1 MGSINRITVMFE
13 QPDLTTM
20 LRSIPFFLELSPR
33 SLEPLEEI
41 SQLRLVPA
49 GETLFQEGD
58 RESELYILL
67 EGQVQLTAH
76 IPNHGEFDVF
86 TAEPLDIIGW
96 SALTPIVRQRT
107 ASAVALKDS
116 ILLALD
122 GDGLRA
128 LCEADHDL
136 GYIFMRRIS
145 NIVASRLLAT
155 RLQLYDLILQ
165 QPLPHS

>member
-1 MGSINRITVMFE
+1 MEGAEPMSQSKQFTITAAQALVGGV
-13 QPDLTTM
+13 
-20 LRSIPFFLELSPR
+20 
-33 SLEPLEEI
+33 
-41 SQLRLVPA
+41 LRLSFA
-49 GETLFQEGD
+49 DGQTL
-58 RESELYILL
+58 
-67 EGQVQLTAH
+67 QV
-76 IPNHGEFDVF
+76 DV
-86 TAEPLDIIGW
+86 
-96 SALTPIVRQRT
+96 TPIVRQRT

-165 QPLPHS
+165 QPLPHL